1 MYHAVTWF
9 AKTQEIGIL
18 ADHKPIKGTFLK

>member
-1 MYHAVTWF
+1 MYHAVAWF

-18 ADHKPIKGTFLK
+18 ADHKPCKATFLE